1 MEDEV
6 NDLKAGI
13 GSSRETRFTV
23 EHRHTVPALPLDLPE
38 LAAMPE
44 VLATPM
50 LVAMAEAACVAHI
63 HALAGEPA
71 LSVGTRVELD
81 HLAATPVG
89 CVVAL
94 ETRLA
99 AVEGRQLTFDIT
111 ASDGIEAIA
120 RARHGRVLVDR
131 ERFAARLAGKA
142 QRAPR

>member
-1 MEDEV
+1 MK
-6 NDLKAGI
+6 DLKDGI
-13 GSSRETRFTV
+13 GSSHESRFAV
-23 EHRHTVPALPLDLPE
+23 ERRHTVPALPLDLPA
-38 LAAMPE
+38 LDAMPE
-44 VLATPM
+44 VLATPV

-89 CVVAL
+89 CVVTVT
-94 ETRLA
+94 TRLA

-131 ERFAARLAGKA
+131 ERFAAKLAQKA
-142 QRAPR
+142 QQVPR

>member
-1 MEDEV
+1 M

-13 GSSRETRFTV
+13 GRSHETKFTV
-23 EHRHTVPALPLDLPE
+23 ERRHTVPALPLDLPA
-38 LAAMPE
+38 LADMPE

-50 LVAMAEAACVAHI
+50 LVAMAEAACVAHL
-63 HALAGEPA
+63 HALAGAPA

-89 CVVAL
+89 CVVTV

-111 ASDGIEAIA
+111 ASDGIDAIA
-120 RARHGRVLVDR
+120 RARHGRILVDR
-131 ERFAARLAGKA
+131 ERFAAKLAQKA
-142 QRAPR
+142 QQAPR